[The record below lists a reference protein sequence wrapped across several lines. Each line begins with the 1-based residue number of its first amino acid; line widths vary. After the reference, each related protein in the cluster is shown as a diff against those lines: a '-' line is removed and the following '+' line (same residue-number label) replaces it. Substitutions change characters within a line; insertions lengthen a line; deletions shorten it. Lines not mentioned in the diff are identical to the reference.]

1 MEDITILKPKL
12 SRLKLS
18 GVLETLLALS
28 GCVGQRRSGAPRPQ
42 ATGPQA

>member
-18 GVLETLLALS
+18 GVLETLVCFSQELR
-28 GCVGQRRSGAPRPQ
+28 C
-42 ATGPQA
+42 GPFDHG